1 MADAPTTRRE
11 IITGEPPRAEAPK
24 DLTDE
29 MSFLDHLEEF
39 RWRIIKGLVG
49 VLFGVVLAFIFS
61 DWIMEV
67 LLLGP
72 AKSTFIVYEWLGINA
87 VDLELQN
94 RRLPGQFFT
103 YWGTLLI
110 VGVIIGSP
118 ILFYQLWAF
127 IAPALNPNE
136 KKGTRFTVFNITF
149 LFILGVSF
157 GYLVLTPFALQFFNT
172 FYISDMVRNDFD
184 INAYFSSITLWTLA
198 CGFIFQLPLVSHLLS
213 KTGLLTPDIMIQY
226 RKYAIIV
233 CFLLAAFL
241 TPPDPISQFLI
252 AIPLIILYQIGIVI
266 SRITNRRRDREIF
279 GEERH

>member
-1 MADAPTTRRE
+1 MADAPTSRRE
-11 IITGEPPRAEAPK
+11 IITGEPPEAQAPS
-24 DLTDE
+24 DITSD
-29 MSFLDHLEEF
+29 MSFLDHLEEL
-39 RWRIIKGLVG
+39 RWRIIKGFLG
-49 VLFGVVLAFIFS
+49 ILFGVIVAFVFS

-72 AKSTFIVYEWLGINA
+72 AKADFVVYQWLGINA

-127 IAPALNPNE
+127 VAPALNPNE
-136 KKGTRFTVFNITF
+136 QQGTRFTVFNITS
-149 LFILGVSF
+149 LFILGILF

-184 INAYFSSITLWTLA
+184 INAYFSSITLWTLS
-198 CGFIFQLPLVSHLLS
+198 CGIIFQLPLVSYLLS
-213 KTGLLTPDIMIQY
+213 KMGLLTPQVMIQY
-226 RKYAIIV
+226 RKYAILT
-233 CFLLAAFL
+233 CFILAAFL
-241 TPPDPISQFLI
+241 TPPDPVSQFLI
-252 AIPLIILYQIGIVI
+252 AIPLIILYQISIFI
-266 SRITNRRRDREIF
+266 SRVTNRRRDRKIW